1 MREYKMPKGGFV
13 IEMLS
18 SKNAT
23 TDVGYLWRVLY
34 YTYIALPLLV
44 IYFALYSAAMAFV
57 LGSIKG
63 LFGMK
68 TDLSSMTPQDWLIS
82 AGMGLLFS
90 VVLFHFRILPILF
103 IPVNL
108 ILSV

>member
-1 MREYKMPKGGFV
+1 MREYKMAKGGFV
-13 IEMLS
+13 LEMLS
-18 SKNAT
+18 SRHAT
-23 TDVGYLWRVLY
+23 TDLGYLWRVLY
-34 YTYIALPLLV
+34 YTYVALPLLV
-44 IYFALYSAAMAFV
+44 LYFALYSAAMAFV

-68 TDLSSMTPQDWLIS
+68 TDLSTMSPQDWMIS

-90 VVLFHFRILPILF
+90 VVLFHFRILPLLF